1 MHELYIC
8 IFSFCM
14 NLMYVARCRLCFV
27 LDCVFF
33 YKLNV
38 DCIFYPAVMG
48 VLMSAYDVATVDSSS
63 DGLGATIATDVFGLS
78 LLSYHC
84 SDA

>member
-1 MHELYIC
+1 MQIV
-8 IFSFCM
+8 FCF
-14 NLMYVARCRLCFV
+14 RLC
-27 LDCVFF
+27 LF

-38 DCIFYPAVMG
+38 DCVFYPAVMG
-48 VLMSAYDVATVDSSS
+48 VLMSAHDVATVDSSS